1 VLTWA
6 AVTERQNKRFAA
18 VAIIRAVPK
27 FVGLIFVIAVLGLIT
42 AIRLH
47 KRRTRVLPPDPLARW
62 QEEIRNV
69 VREHGSPDKAAN
81 HFERWSNLFDPSALS
96 DAELKTLSEYWHG
109 LSSGKPRLDLSK
121 LDPERKWSSVSWTQ
135 MFNSIGTINLIVTGA
150 WDARCAER
158 TEGPSR

>member
-69 VREHGSPDKAAN
+69 VREHG
-81 HFERWSNLFDPSALS
+81 
-96 DAELKTLSEYWHG
+96 
-109 LSSGKPRLDLSK
+109 
-121 LDPERKWSSVSWTQ
+121 
-135 MFNSIGTINLIVTGA
+135 
-150 WDARCAER
+150 
-158 TEGPSR
+158 